1 MSHASHADTERGI
14 IVLDLLDEI
23 RQRLQSAHFSARG
36 LEGALGGD
44 ALEPVADQLH
54 RIRLLADG
62 LAQALRR

>member
-1 MSHASHADTERGI
+1 MSTTPAREREANAT
-14 IVLDLLDEI
+14 DLLDEI
-23 RQRLQSAHFSARG
+23 RWRLQSVHFAARG
-36 LEGALGGD
+36 LEGELGGE